1 MDHDEAVEV
10 LPVAAHSGSHPAE
23 IVADQDLAGLAAVV
37 AAVLGFG
44 IEASCVVV
52 VTVHG
57 VQVPAAEF
65 GTLGVG
71 IGNALAH
78 GLGEQV
84 VEGSDVLEP
93 AGTFERLEEV
103 AGFDVGDIFI
113 GVVLEE
119 LLAVVAL
126 LRQRRTPSWQ

>member
-1 MDHDEAVEV
+1 M
-10 LPVAAHSGSHPAE
+10 VAAQVEAE
-23 IVADQDLAGLAAVV
+23 EV
-37 AAVLGFG
+37 AAGDGGVLGFG
-44 IEASCVVV
+44 IEASGVVV

-57 VQVPAAEF
+57 VEVPAAEF

-93 AGTFERLEEV
+93 AGTFERFEEV

-119 LLAVVAL
+119 LLAGGGATQAAQDAELAVVDVGNSRAVVL
-126 LRQRRTPSWQ
+126 PFWRVEPE